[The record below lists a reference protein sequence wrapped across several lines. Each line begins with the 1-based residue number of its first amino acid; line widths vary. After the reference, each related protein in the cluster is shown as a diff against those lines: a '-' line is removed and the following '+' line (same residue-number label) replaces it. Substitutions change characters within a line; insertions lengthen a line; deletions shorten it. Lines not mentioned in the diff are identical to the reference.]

1 MSSGERAVA
10 PASGKVC
17 TVCREDCSTRE
28 RTKDKQGRY
37 TCKAC
42 LDAHKQRVESARVQ
56 AQAAG
61 ATPGQVV
68 VKPEAARSLT
78 DRAPAAKPTAKP
90 QAKPT
95 PAAPIEVAEPN
106 DEQAFAA
113 LFAGEASK
121 LGEPCEGCGSP
132 MDKAAVVCMR
142 CGFNRQTGASTSVR
156 VHSAPKPNKLARA
169 IEGTAGSI
177 GAAGAAIGDGPA
189 AYVFAAIGSVI
200 GGAIGAGIWAGL
212 AYGANIHIW
221 VVAVLIGVL
230 VGVGA
235 ALGARNRVGLFSGAV
250 AVMVTICS
258 ILAGDYIAARL
269 VVDDALKK
277 FGMASRLMITDQLM
291 VTDIAVEVAKERE
304 AAGIKDQW
312 PDGMDLESASEP
324 EEFPNAVW
332 AKAQSRF
339 DAMPADVREAE
350 RARMQAI
357 ADHGMSQ
364 MKEEVT
370 SAVFKDMATMTGDLN
385 DRPAIAVRGMLWK
398 VIFSV
403 VAVGVSFSIG
413 SGWAGVKEALGME

>member
-10 PASGKVC
+10 PVSSKVC

-42 LDAHKQRVESARVQ
+42 LDAHKQRVESARAQ

-61 ATPGQVV
+61 AAPGQVV

-78 DRAPAAKPTAKP
+78 DRAPAAKASAKPTAKP

-113 LFAGEASK
+113 LFGGEASK
-121 LGEPCEGCGSP
+121 LGEPCEGCGTP
-132 MDKAAVVCMR
+132 MDKTAVVCMR
-142 CGFNRQTGASTSVR
+142 CGFNRQTGASMNVR
-156 VHSAPKPNKLARA
+156 VHAAPKPNKLARA

-177 GAAGAAIGDGPA
+177 GA
-189 AYVFAAIGSVI
+189 
-200 GGAIGAGIWAGL
+200 GIWAGV
-212 AYGANIHIW
+212 AYGANLHLRIL
-221 VVAVLIGVL
+221 ALLIGVL
-230 VGVGA
+230 AGAGA

-269 VVDDALKK
+269 VVDDVFKK
-277 FGMASRLMITDQLM
+277 IGVPSRLIITDEMML
-291 VTDIAVEVAKERE
+291 VDIATEVAEERQ
-304 AAGIKDQW
+304 AAGIKDKW

-324 EEFPNAVW
+324 EEFPKPVW

-339 DAMPADVREAE
+339 DAMPVDVREAE
-350 RARMQAI
+350 RARKQAM
-357 ADHGMSQ
+357 ADQFMTDV
-364 MKEEVT
+364 KEEVT
-370 SAVFKDMATMTGDLN
+370 SEVFSSRSAG
-385 DRPAIAVRGMLWK
+385 GMIWMI
-398 VIFSV
+398 VFSV
-403 VAVGVSFSIG
+403 VAVGVAFSIG
-413 SGWAGVKEALGME
+413 SGSAGVKEAIGME

>member
-10 PASGKVC
+10 PVSSKVC

-42 LDAHKQRVESARVQ
+42 LDAHKQRVESARAQ

-61 ATPGQVV
+61 AAPGQVV

-78 DRAPAAKPTAKP
+78 DRAPAAKASAKPTAKP

-113 LFAGEASK
+113 LFGGEASK
-121 LGEPCEGCGSP
+121 LGEPCEGCGTP
-132 MDKAAVVCMR
+132 MDKTAVVCMR
-142 CGFNRQTGASTSVR
+142 CGFNRQTGASMNVR
-156 VHSAPKPNKLARA
+156 VHAAPKPNKLARA

-189 AYVFAAIGSVI
+189 AYIFAAIGSVI
-200 GGAIGAGIWAGL
+200 GGAIGAGIWAGV
-212 AYGANIHIW
+212 AYGANLHLRIL
-221 VVAVLIGVL
+221 ALLIGVL
-230 VGVGA
+230 AGAGA

-269 VVDDALKK
+269 VVDDVFKK
-277 FGMASRLMITDQLM
+277 IGVPSRLIITDEMML
-291 VTDIAVEVAKERE
+291 VDIATEVAEERQ
-304 AAGIKDQW
+304 AAGIKDKW

-324 EEFPNAVW
+324 EEFPKPVW

-339 DAMPADVREAE
+339 DAMPVDVREAE
-350 RARMQAI
+350 RARKQAM
-357 ADHGMSQ
+357 ADQFMTDV
-364 MKEEVT
+364 KEEVT
-370 SAVFKDMATMTGDLN
+370 SEVFSSRSAG
-385 DRPAIAVRGMLWK
+385 GMIWMI
-398 VIFSV
+398 VFSV
-403 VAVGVSFSIG
+403 VAVGVAFSIG
-413 SGWAGVKEALGME
+413 SGSAGVKEAIGME